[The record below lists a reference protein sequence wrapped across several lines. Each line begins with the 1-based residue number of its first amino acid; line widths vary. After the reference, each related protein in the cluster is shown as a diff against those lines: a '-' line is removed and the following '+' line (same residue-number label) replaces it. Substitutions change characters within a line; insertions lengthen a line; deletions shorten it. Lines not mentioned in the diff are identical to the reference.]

1 MQSRN
6 LTILLILL
14 IALSYTVWITPQAE
28 KLNTTQSR
36 LSSVENELNTLAQSR
51 IAVSDSVVS
60 DLEAALVETAVP
72 EGFNQD
78 DLIKSIRELAENFQI
93 NLVNISF
100 TQSFAEQ
107 TNQIKTA
114 QITLNANGSPAA
126 VKAFLSALENS
137 SRGFFVK
144 NLGLNYGTVNEV
156 AVGNLNITFEAYY
169 T

>member
-14 IALSYTVWITPQAE
+14 IALSYTVWITPQSE
-28 KLNTTQSR
+28 KLSTTQTQ
-36 LSSVENELNTLAQSR
+36 LSSVQSELDALVQSR
-51 IAVSDSVVS
+51 IAVSDDMTT
-60 DLEAALVETAVP
+60 DLEAAIVQTSVP

-78 DLIKSIRELAENFQI
+78 DLIKTIRELSENFQV

-114 QITLNANGSPAA
+114 QITLNANGSPAG
-126 VKAFLSALENS
+126 VKAFLSAIENS

-144 NLGLNYGTVNEV
+144 TLGLNYATVNEV
-156 AVGNLNITFEAYY
+156 PVGNLNITFEAYY

>member
-14 IALSYTVWITPQAE
+14 IALSYTLWITPQTE
-28 KLNTTQSR
+28 KLNTAQNQLSTVQTELNALTQSR
-36 LSSVENELNTLAQSR
+36 IT
-51 IAVSDSVVS
+51 VSDTTVS
-60 DLEAALVETAVP
+60 DLDAAIVQTAVP

-78 DLIKSIRELAENFQI
+78 DLIKAIRELSENFQV

-107 TNQIKTA
+107 TNQIKTV
-114 QITLNANGSPAA
+114 QITLNANGSPAG

-144 NLGLNYGTVNEV
+144 TLGLNYATVNEV
-156 AVGNLNITFEAYY
+156 PVGNLNITFEAYY